1 MKPQLFSKWQSIKH
15 SEIKLL
21 RSSINTSISSSV
33 LSFHSLFTGILTS
46 NRTTAFVLQCVF
58 VCHSQIKLKQEK
70 MGLSA
75 RLLCCLVGFVSWSSG
90 TRPCLG
96 LRLCFRPR
104 PWCGATSR
112 STWSILMFF
121 LSLGVWRSWPFGSP
135 WDLWRSL
142 RSWGWLRFGWC
153 LFRGRF
159 SQPWRLGAGSSRWAQ
174 AVRRIRTLQ
183 TTFFYLWVGG
193 ICLGTLVLCPLRGL
207 LSTWDVEFDR
217 AKHTLSH
224 SGQLRH
230 DFVHSTLRG
239 SWWRGCSSG
248 SSSSSSCSLS
258 AIVSLL
264 HLLGDAS
271 SWCGSNRDIP
281 GHSRSSA
288 RIHFTTGFGPG
299 LRSFGGPPG
308 IHWRCG
314 GFDKWVFADRGKG
327 ATTSGK
333 GAG

>member
-1 MKPQLFSKWQSIKH
+1 MLS
-15 SEIKLL
+15 LL
-21 RSSINTSISSSV
+21 DLSREVVELGLAWAWDCASDLGLGAVPLLGVPGLSWCSSSAWE
-33 LSFHSLFTGILTS
+33 FG
-46 NRTTAFVLQCVF
+46 
-58 VCHSQIKLKQEK
+58 
-70 MGLSA
+70 G
-75 RLLCCLVGFVSWSSG
+75 G
-90 TRPCLG
+90 
-96 LRLCFRPR
+96 
-104 PWCGATSR
+104 
-112 STWSILMFF
+112 
-121 LSLGVWRSWPFGSP
+121 WPFGSP